1 MDRFV
6 QTGYPVLVGVS
17 RKTMIGDMTGRPV
30 EQRVT
35 GSAVAAAV
43 AASKGVAI
51 LRVHD
56 VAETRDAMIVM
67 QTLTQGMQ

>member
-1 MDRFV
+1 
-6 QTGYPVLVGVS
+6 
-17 RKTMIGDMTGRPV
+17 MIGDMIGRPV

-43 AASKGVAI
+43 AASKGAAI